1 LGFVHGWAGGAL
13 GALDE
18 RITLGGAGLGE
29 GGVGEAD
36 AQLLQLVGLGGDVLP
51 QGFRVA
57 AGLFELALGLF
68 TGQPFTLQPVGVTV
82 VALTGLGE
90 TLLVLGQGGTQ
101 LGQFA
106 LVGSR
111 AGDWASGAGLG
122 GEKNPVR
129 AVTGDRAVKPVGE
142 AEAVLNRSQGRA
154 GTAIVVVSGLVA
166 ETAHSLEPVLD
177 LGDKHARTM
186 QSVDPVDLPVPVH
199 SAAGQAHEQAG
210 KQFTEQARLVHG
222 GVGVG
227 VDVGLGLGSQEHE
240 LVVMLQKEAE
250 VGGAL
255 GDLLDTPLVV
265 GGQGG
270 HWSGSKPRSG
280 VSKALQDI
288 ASSAVEA
295 RDQAGRLPKS
305 MNAQVKAGFQHRSQS
320 FPE

>member
-1 LGFVHGWAGGAL
+1 GGLGLSSGQVGALALGLNDADQTAVDVEQVVGTADRGGDLPHRHPLGRGQVHHVDVLHLPAGLGQQLVDLSPHLGFVHGWAGGTL

-166 ETAHSLEPVLD
+166 E
-177 LGDKHARTM
+177 
-186 QSVDPVDLPVPVH
+186 
-199 SAAGQAHEQAG
+199 
-210 KQFTEQARLVHG
+210 
-222 GVGVG
+222 
-227 VDVGLGLGSQEHE
+227 
-240 LVVMLQKEAE
+240 
-250 VGGAL
+250 
-255 GDLLDTPLVV
+255 
-265 GGQGG
+265 
-270 HWSGSKPRSG
+270 
-280 VSKALQDI
+280 
-288 ASSAVEA
+288 
-295 RDQAGRLPKS
+295 
-305 MNAQVKAGFQHRSQS
+305 
-320 FPE
+320 